1 VGIFDVIM
9 IIIASIKANQGIR
22 YRYPLCIRF
31 IK

>member
-1 VGIFDVIM
+1 VFSIVVMIM
-9 IIIASIKANQGIR
+9 GAIRANNGER